1 MQTKELQANQDEI
14 VAQIVEID
22 TQKAE
27 NAKLKLEIEELKKEN
42 QTQRDEI
49 QA

>member
-27 NAKLKLEIEELKKEN
+27 NAKLKLEIEALQKEN